1 MVAFF
6 HLHTHSHYSFL
17 EGLPSPGE
25 LVERA
30 GAYEMGALALT
41 ERLSMSGSIEF
52 YVACLEAG
60 IKPILGLQIPVNSP
74 QELVS
79 PPGELILLATN
90 ISGWRSLCRLSSALM
105 CNPPAESIVGLDFN
119 HLIQETEG
127 LICLTGGSQGPLDRL
142 LSDGQH
148 QSAGRYLEILAD
160 IFPSRLY
167 IELQRRTPDER
178 KLSEQ
183 LVELGSRSNI
193 PVAASN
199 DVHYLD
205 SNQID
210 QQKLLAAIRLN
221 QPVHS
226 LPPSASPP
234 SGSSFTS
241 SKDMSSRFKDI
252 PQALAATQ
260 EITDR
265 CQLQLPL
272 DKPRFPRIQLP
283 PGKNTIQVLRE
294 KAERGALDRYGQID
308 QQIRDRLDHEL
319 NVIEQKGYAP
329 LFIIMED
336 ILGYARKIGIPIS
349 SRGSA
354 ASSLVAYCLK
364 ITSPDPLK
372 LDLYFERFLNPARET
387 PPDIDTDLSS
397 QRRDEVID
405 YVYKRFDAQHVA
417 MVATINRFQRRS
429 ALRETAKA
437 YGFSSKEIKQLADNL
452 PRRWRRSGSHEK
464 ESPFEELIRRYND
477 PRYQRL
483 FTEAANLIDQPRHLS
498 IHPGGVV
505 ISPGEMTD
513 LVPTQLASK
522 GIVITQFDLE
532 SVSRLGLVKIDLLG
546 IRGLS
551 VLGDVAQ
558 LLQSRHPA
566 SYSSPLDAL
575 NAIPDEDEATAELVH
590 AGRTIGCF
598 QIESPGMRATL
609 KEIQARSMDDVM
621 IALALYRPG
630 PLVGG
635 LKDAFV
641 RRHRGEE
648 EITHLHPALSELLED
663 TYGVI
668 LYQEQVLRIAHEL
681 AGLSL
686 ADADLLRRAMSHFDP
701 GEQMRTLKEKFIR
714 GAWENSQIEEPI
726 AERVWELMTAFAG
739 YGFPKAHAA
748 SYAQISWRT
757 AWCKAHQPAA
767 FMAAVLA
774 NWGGYYQQRVY
785 LNEARRMGITLH
797 PPHVNYAQ
805 RQFSVTYH
813 PEGPALYMGLDQVR
827 ELTRRTQDRIL
838 QQRPFRSF
846 TDFLTRVDPR
856 TQEAENLVRA
866 GSLEGFGTIPQLLD
880 EIKLGGWRG
889 GQIPMFSSSNSD
901 VGLSEDWT
909 LEEKLVAQEEI
920 LGIGVAAHRL
930 ELLSEQITAAG
941 AVTTTRAASKIG
953 QKVRV
958 AGVRL
963 AWQGRRRRNG
973 DTVYLMDLE
982 DLENMLLAVIPEKMY
997 RQQRNIFST
1006 VLPFIVEG
1014 EVSLEGRFNEP
1025 AILAERIWRLD

>member
-1 MVAFF
+1 
-6 HLHTHSHYSFL
+6 
-17 EGLPSPGE
+17 
-25 LVERA
+25 
-30 GAYEMGALALT
+30 MGALALT
-41 ERLSMSGSIEF
+41 EHLSMSGSIEF
-52 YVACLEAG
+52 YLACVEAG
-60 IKPILGLQIPVNSP
+60 IKPILGVQIPVNPP

-79 PPGELILLATN
+79 PPGELVLLATDLV
-90 ISGWRSLCRLSSALM
+90 GWRSLCRLSSALL
-105 CNPPAESIVGLDFN
+105 CRSPAESTLPLEFN
-119 HLIQETEG
+119 KFSQETEG
-127 LICLTGGSQGPLDRL
+127 VICLSGGSHGHLNKLVR
-142 LSDGQH
+142 DGQG
-148 QSAGRYLEILAD
+148 QTARRYLGILAD
-160 IFPSRLY
+160 LFPDQLY
-167 IELQRRTPDER
+167 IELQKRNSEEAELSDE
-178 KLSEQ
+178 
-183 LVELGSRSNI
+183 LVNLGNGSNI
-193 PVAASN
+193 PIVASN
-199 DVHYLD
+199 DIHYLHP
-205 SNQID
+205 NQVN
-210 QQKLLAAIRLN
+210 QQKLLVAIRQN
-221 QPVHS
+221 QPIHALSPNAV
-226 LPPSASPP
+226 PPA
-234 SGSSFTS
+234 GSYFTS
-241 SKDMSSRFKDI
+241 PEEMSERFSDH
-252 PQALAATQ
+252 PRALSATQ
-260 EITDR
+260 EIADR
-265 CQLQLPL
+265 CQLHLPL
-272 DKPRFPRIQLP
+272 DEPRFPRVPLP
-283 PGKNTIQVLRE
+283 PGKSAIQILRE
-294 KAERGALDRYGQID
+294 KAENGALHRYGQID
-308 QQIRDRLDHEL
+308 QRIRDRLDHEL

-329 LFIIMED
+329 LFLIMED
-336 ILGYARKIGIPIS
+336 VLGYARKIGIPIS

-354 ASSLVAYCLK
+354 ASSLVAYCLE

-372 LDLYFERFLNPARET
+372 LDLYFERFLNPARAT

-405 YVYKRFDAQHVA
+405 YVYVKFGAKHVA

-429 ALRETAKA
+429 AMRETAKA

-452 PRRWRRSGSHEK
+452 PRRWHRPGSNKE
-464 ESPFEELIRRYND
+464 ESPFEEFIQRYTD
-477 PRYQRL
+477 PRYQSL
-483 FTEAANLIDQPRHLS
+483 FSAAANLIDQPRHLS

-558 LLQSRHPA
+558 LLQVRDPA

-575 NAIPDEDEATAELVH
+575 NAIPDEDEATAELVQ

-648 EITHLHPALSELLED
+648 QITHLHPALSELLED

-785 LNEARRMGITLH
+785 LNEARRMGLSLQ

-813 PEGPALYMGLDQVR
+813 PDGPALYMGLDQVR

-838 QQRPFRSF
+838 QERPFHSF

-856 TQEAENLVRA
+856 AQEAENLVRA
-866 GSLEGFGTIPQLLD
+866 GALEGLGTSPQLLD
-880 EIKLGGWRG
+880 QIKKGGWRG
-889 GQIPMFSSSNSD
+889 GQIPMFSFPNSET
-901 VGLSEDWT
+901 GLGEDWT

-920 LGIGVAAHRL
+920 LGIGVVAHRL
-930 ELLSEQITAAG
+930 ELFAEQINAAG
-941 AVTTTRAASKIG
+941 AVTTTIAASKTG
-953 QKVRV
+953 HRVRV

-982 DLENMLLAVIPEKMY
+982 DLEGMLLVVIPENMY
-997 RQQRNIFST
+997 RSQRNVFST
-1006 VLPFIVEG
+1006 IYPFIVEG
-1014 EVSLEGRFNEP
+1014 QVSVEGRFNEA
-1025 AILAERIWRLD
+1025 AIRAERIWRLA